1 MKDLPHYQKL
11 GYVGILPF
19 LICVIGL
26 LVVEVPLLR
35 NVFILTQM
43 AYGGMILSFLG
54 GVHWAHALPKKNE
67 RQMMMAMVP
76 TIFGLLLFI
85 LPVVLQVYSL
95 SLFGMAIGFL
105 ALFIMDKRYLNA
117 DQLPSGYILF
127 RRKITMIVFTCLAAS
142 VTIVALGN

>member
-1 MKDLPHYQKL
+1 MKDLPFYQKL
-11 GYVGILPF
+11 GYLGALPF
-19 LICVIGL
+19 VICTVGL
-26 LVVEVPLLR
+26 LFAELGVLR

-54 GVHWAHALPKKNE
+54 GVHWAHALPKKND

-105 ALFIMDKRYLNA
+105 ALFILDKRHLNA
-117 DQLPSGYILF
+117 DQLPSGYIMF
-127 RRKITMIVFTCLAAS
+127 RRKITMIVFTCLAISIVS
-142 VTIVALGN
+142 VSFYG